1 MNITKQKTTH
11 RYKKKLVVTS
21 EKREVGRGKIGV
33 GNYEVQTTMYKII
46 QLQGYIYST
55 SEGNSAIIL

>member
-1 MNITKQKTTH
+1 MNTTKKKQTH
-11 RYKKKLVVTS
+11 RYREPLVISGV
-21 EKREVGRGKIGV
+21 RRGGRGKIELGD
-33 GNYEVQTTMYKII
+33 YEVQTTMYKII

>member
-21 EKREVGRGKIGV
+21 EKREVGRGKTGV

-46 QLQGYIYST
+46 KLQGYIYST